1 MFIYLLILPHHVYL
15 LTNITRLCNHN
26 LCTCTPWC
34 GNSLLASSLQ
44 TLQAHKQHNFH
55 WTVFPSPLSS
65 ITNKILRARAYVTKQ
80 CHLPKDIIGTIRRKK
95 AKKKKS
101 RIYLTSLRRS
111 VNRRSM
117 DVVLELSSSRSRVN
131 RPSSLW
137 WSSRILAT
145 CDHRNAITDTK
156 QNKRIFMCVTSVKCY

>member
-1 MFIYLLILPHHVYL
+1 MVSVDVKHHVYL
-15 LTNITRLCNHN
+15 LTNTTRLCNHN

-34 GNSLLASSLQ
+34 GNSLLVSSLQ

-55 WTVFPSPLSS
+55 WTVFPFPLSS
-65 ITNKILRARAYVTKQ
+65 ITNKILRVRAHATKQ
-80 CHLPKDIIGTIRRKK
+80 CHLPKDIIGTIRCKKRKG
-95 AKKKKS
+95 KKED
-101 RIYLTSLRRS
+101 LTSLRRS

-156 QNKRIFMCVTSVKCY
+156 QNKRIFMCVTSFKCY